1 MIPSPFFP
9 ISRFSSPS
17 GAASLDKPLRRP
29 AAPAAPLLDPF
40 QALNRSVEIL
50 KFRVELRQHFRQVHE
65 LSLSLNNMN

>member
-1 MIPSPFFP
+1 MIPSPFSL

-17 GAASLDKPLRRP
+17 SAARLDKPLRRP

-40 QALNRSVEIL
+40 QARNRGVEIL

-65 LSLSLNNMN
+65 LSLNKMN